1 MLLRCRT
8 SSLHPECYLRNGFPA
23 GCFGFWCLPCLYG
36 KNASKMRGTSCSG
49 PGCCYACCPCFTCS
63 AHELLF
69 WLLQCSIIA
78 FVSCR
83 ACTQSADGS
92 LGTHWKLAPCLCAV
106 FAGTLRAEVRTKYN
120 LPPEPCA
127 DCCVHLCCSPL
138 AVCQEAREIKV
149 WNIACVCRQWC
160 YPWPQTCVTRYDWH
174 TASGLGSCRSIHFFR
189 STIDS
194 SNEAKHGMRLTA
206 IASP

>member
-1 MLLRCRT
+1 MYVLSRCRAGK
-8 SSLHPECYLRNGFPA
+8 LYPEWYLRTCLPA

-36 KNASKMRGTSCSG
+36 KNASKMRSTSCSG

-63 AHELLF
+63 ANELLF
-69 WLLQCSIIA
+69 RLLHYAIIG

-83 ACTQSADGS
+83 ACIQAAYGS
-92 LGTHWKLAPCLCAV
+92 ICTPCLCAV
-106 FAGTLRAEVRTKYN
+106 FAGTLREEVRTKYN

-149 WNIACVCRQWC
+149 
-160 YPWPQTCVTRYDWH
+160 
-174 TASGLGSCRSIHFFR
+174 
-189 STIDS
+189 
-194 SNEAKHGMRLTA
+194 
-206 IASP
+206 